1 MNIHETLAYGKRGGF
16 VFLRYVSIIF
26 FFISQVATYL
36 VILNALTQAANALG
50 ALQSRDVVG
59 VITALVS
66 FKIAGPLGTVV
77 QIMRNMGSLV
87 IPLYFVATISFV
99 LNLNRGGIGK
109 ITRRTA
115 LIATLLF
122 FAELAIYAIIL
133 GGVALLVDSLFLVV
147 VEQYSDVVGIAD
159 KVIAMFHAGT
169 GSIPFENASEAIAY
183 AQELVTERVTLV
195 MFNNLP
201 SFNIFLDQLLCLLM
215 CIFFCFHPKW
225 ANTKTKRILFR
236 TLGVLPISYI
246 IAAFILNGLMRSG
259 VIAPNLM
266 LIGLFPAKHLPHF
279 LFIGCILF
287 CHRFQDVRGA
297 KMGIGFDFVPSS
309 RKIYRS
315 TPPAF
320 ETAAA
325 AKRRSLQTAVF
336 LSVCLFLLS
345 AADFVLGYLPF
356 AAKWGLGKSYY
367 AVFCIPFFFFFDGRK
382 PVAKKDYTV
391 FSLIYLAVIVV
402 VVVIYLF
409 F

>member
-50 ALQSRDVVG
+50 ALQSRDIIG

-133 GGVALLVDSLFLVV
+133 GGVALL
-147 VEQYSDVVGIAD
+147 
-159 KVIAMFHAGT
+159 
-169 GSIPFENASEAIAY
+169 EAIAY

-225 ANTKTKRILFR
+225 ANTKAKRILFR

-266 LIGLFPAKHLPHF
+266 LMGLFPAKHLPHF

-345 AADFVLGYLPF
+345 AADFVLGFLPF

-391 FSLIYLAVIVV
+391 FSLVYLAVIVV